1 MAKLNLGQALQSIT
15 DPAAR
20 QMMQSVQDAINNLG
34 TNLAADPV
42 GVGESPTPLQS
53 VNVKTTGEMVHVTL
67 THNVPV
73 NKGVHYFLEYD
84 NDPSFP
90 QPHVIHN
97 GTSRSIPPF
106 SLPAKDD
113 VSSPQNW
120 YFRGYPQYP
129 GSRAASPVNFGGI
142 TPTPVT
148 LTGTTAL
155 TLQPST
161 GSGTAAADGR
171 QGGQGFGTVLS
182 RTAIAPKRNV
192 SQ

>member
-1 MAKLNLGQALQSIT
+1 MSKLNLGQALQNIDDAGT
-15 DPAAR
+15 R
-20 QMMQSVQDAINNLG
+20 QMLVSIQDAINNLG
-34 TNLAADPV
+34 TNIAADPV
-42 GVGESPTPLQS
+42 GVGQTPAPLQS
-53 VNVKTTGEMVHVTL
+53 VNVKAKGEMVHVTL

-90 QPHVIHN
+90 QPHVLHN

-106 SLPAKDD
+106 SLPTLNDAMA
-113 VSSPQNW
+113 PQNW

-129 GSRAASPVNFGGI
+129 GSPPAAPVNFGGI

-161 GSGTAAADGR
+161 GSGTAAPDGR
-171 QGGQGFGTVLS
+171 QGAQGFGSILA
-182 RTAIAPKRNV
+182 RPAIAPKRNV